1 MHLQTYSLTKAAA
14 ILEIHRNT
22 LASWIDRGCP
32 AVEEA
37 DRSNGKEW
45 QISIP
50 AVIDWRIHTAVADA
64 VAAFRTD
71 EGFVSKDE
79 ADRRKALAQARLAEI
94 DVDERERT
102 VVLTSD
108 ATANMTD
115 FCMALR
121 SGVDNGVAKTAGRAA
136 MMTDPNEI
144 REFLMAE
151 FNKSWRA
158 AQTELNEKWS
168 ELRDGESA
176 DPDADRAD
184 TDNEEQIDTF
194 E

>member
-1 MHLQTYSLTKAAA
+1 MPTYSMTRAAA

-22 LASWIDRGCP
+22 LSAWISRGCP
-32 AVEEA
+32 TA
-37 DRSNGKEW
+37 DGVDHVGGDEW

-50 AVIDWRIHTAVADA
+50 AVVDWRIKCAVDDA
-64 VAAFRTD
+64 VGGLLSPD
-71 EGFVSKDE
+71 GKISKDE
-79 ADRRKALAQARLAEI
+79 ADRRKAVAQARLAEI

-102 VVLTSD
+102 VVLLSD
-108 ATANMTD
+108 ANANMTD

-136 MMTDPNEI
+136 MMIDPNEI
-144 REFLMAE
+144 REFLMEE

-158 AQTELNEKWS
+158 ARTELNEKWT
-168 ELRDGESA
+168 ELRDGEFA
-176 DPDADRAD
+176 DPDDMDNADI
-184 TDNEEQIDTF
+184 DNEGPIDTF